1 MDAENKGP
9 YQNVFLQEIEYMNG
23 LLMEMV
29 RSLEEINQGIQ
40 GLLTIT
46 QRMESII
53 DSVALYRVPPQ
64 WTLLAYPS
72 KRGLSSW
79 LSNLFQRIQ
88 QLNLFKDDPYN
99 IP

>member
-46 QRMESII
+46 
-53 DSVALYRVPPQ
+53 
-64 WTLLAYPS
+64 
-72 KRGLSSW
+72 
-79 LSNLFQRIQ
+79 
-88 QLNLFKDDPYN
+88 
-99 IP
+99 